1 MNLDEYFNE
10 VQEYVKQ
17 NIEMSAE
24 NDAIIKSLE
33 KDNIQAVI
41 NQDFNN
47 NISIE
52 ECGEKVLTQL
62 DSQDSQ
68 VDQLDPNPISGE
80 RGINTMENKN
90 VVGYTDFLIKES
102 KKQGK
107 IIFEMT
113 GSPRMDLQFFPAKER
128 TKSKFALALSE
139 HGYVQGR
146 LNRDCDI
153 LITNEPN
160 SNTNKMKKAFDYEI
174 EIVTYA
180 DLIKKLNLFPK
191 EKKNNI

>member
-1 MNLDEYFNE
+1 MNLNDYFNE

-33 KDNIQAVI
+33 KDNIQAVV

-47 NISIE
+47 NVSIE
-52 ECGEKVLTQL
+52 ECGEKVIKQMDLQNQQI
-62 DSQDSQ
+62 DQ
-68 VDQLDPNPISGE
+68 VQPNQIAGE
-80 RGINTMENKN
+80 RGINTMEKN
-90 VVGYTDFLIKES
+90 VVNFADFMIKES
-102 KKQGK
+102 KKSGK
-107 IIFEMT
+107 IIMEMT
-113 GSPRMDLQFFPAKER
+113 GSPRLDLQFLPPKER

-146 LNRDCDI
+146 LNKDCDV

-160 SNTNKMKKAFDYEI
+160 ADTNKMKLAHKHGI
-174 EIVTYA
+174 KIVTYA
-180 DLIKKLNLFPK
+180 SLIEKYKLFK
-191 EKKNNI
+191 